1 VTPIRVQLEADD
13 YVAAQRVHTRW
24 TRRRLGFVAAMLVA
38 AMLFALAGMYE
49 RWLLVIASGLFCGVV
64 GGVFASEFV
73 RRVVLPRRSRRIF
86 AQQKNLQRPLEFW
99 WNDDAL
105 HGSNER
111 GSSATPWAD
120 YLRSR
125 RDDRVILLYLSD
137 AMFQIVPTR
146 CFEPAQLTEFLERVE
161 AIGST

>member
-1 VTPIRVQLEADD
+1 MKPISVQLEADD

-24 TRRRLGFVAAMLVA
+24 TRRRLGVVAAMLVTA
-38 AMLFALAGMYE
+38 SLFALAGMYE
-49 RWLLVIASGLFCGVV
+49 RWFLVIACGLLCGVV
-64 GGVFASEFV
+64 GGVFANEFV

-86 AQQKNLQRPLEFW
+86 AQQKNLQRPFEFW
-99 WNDDAL
+99 WDDDAL
-105 HGSNER
+105 HGSNDR
-111 GSSATPWAD
+111 GNVATPWGD

-137 AMFQIVPTR
+137 AMFQIVPMR
-146 CFEPAQLTEFLERVE
+146 CFEPAQLAEFLERVE